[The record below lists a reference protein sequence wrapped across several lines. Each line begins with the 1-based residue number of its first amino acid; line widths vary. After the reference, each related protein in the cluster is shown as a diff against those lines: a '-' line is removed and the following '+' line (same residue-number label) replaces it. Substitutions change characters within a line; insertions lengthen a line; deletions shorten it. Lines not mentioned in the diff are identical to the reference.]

1 MKETMDKRPQN
12 GDTWPKATPE
22 TWLETLMRFT
32 PASIALA
39 VVLTTVSSAGMTQR
53 PDAQIDPRSIE
64 WQRAGETA
72 RKAGNLEGANDA
84 LESALAVDPRNR
96 AAYIELAQVA
106 RAQGLQGKAIRLY
119 NEALLLDPADVGALV
134 GQGEAMVEKG
144 AIAKAKENLAQAQKL
159 CRADCAGVGP
169 LVAAI
174 EKGPPAAVLS
184 AKEDVPAPKVVP
196 TETP

>member
-1 MKETMDKRPQN
+1 
-12 GDTWPKATPE
+12 
-22 TWLETLMRFT
+22 MRFT

-64 WQRAGETA
+64 WQRAGEAA

-106 RAQGLQGKAIRLY
+106 RAEGLQGKAIRLY

-144 AIAKAKENLAQAQKL
+144 AIAKAKENLTQAQKL
-159 CRADCAGVGP
+159 CRADCAGVGQ
-169 LVAAI
+169 LAAAI
-174 EKGPPAAVLS
+174 EKGPPATVLS
-184 AKEDVPAPKVVP
+184 AKEEVPAPKAEP